1 MSSERWSGVRQ
12 LILLRTKRKAA
23 EAALSSFMLGGAD
36 GERER
41 KHEEAAP
48 VSTLV
53 LNCFIDVIGQQVR
66 FAEWCSGSTL
76 NP

>member
-1 MSSERWSGVRQ
+1 
-12 LILLRTKRKAA
+12 
-23 EAALSSFMLGGAD
+23 MLGGAD